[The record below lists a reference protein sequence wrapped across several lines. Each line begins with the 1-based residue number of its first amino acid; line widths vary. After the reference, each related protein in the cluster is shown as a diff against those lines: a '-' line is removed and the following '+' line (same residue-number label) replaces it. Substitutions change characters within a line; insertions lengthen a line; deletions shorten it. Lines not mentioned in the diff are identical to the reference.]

1 MGTRVSLVTGLKST
15 ILSLLS
21 LEVGLFQRSFKFGVT
36 ILFVKWA
43 CRGSSQHQRDMAW
56 VEIGRHPSTISHVSQ
71 AQSGDHTVSFC
82 FILKIP

>member
-21 LEVGLFQRSFKFGVT
+21 LEVGLFQRSFKCGVT
-36 ILFVKWA
+36 ILFVKWV
-43 CRGSSQHQRDMAW
+43 CRGSSQHQRDTAW
-56 VEIGRHPSTISHVSQ
+56 VAVDRHPSAISHMSQ
-71 AQSGDHTVSFC
+71 VQSGDHTVSFC